1 MGLTDTYRILY
12 PGITSSQP
20 PILSITEHL
29 TEHKTSH
36 RIHREIKWQC
46 VLYMTEI
53 KPEINS
59 KWNYVTCTNSWRLSI
74 IYWIMTGFQ
83 MKSTWK
89 SENHYNRMKM
99 KAQTMGCSEN
109 SYEKKIYATSVY
121 NKIRDILNKW
131 LNGTF

>member
-1 MGLTDTYRILY
+1 MGRTDTYRMLY

-20 PILSITEHL
+20 PTLSTTDHL

-36 RIHREIKWQC
+36 RMHREIKWQF

-53 KPEINS
+53 KPEVNS
-59 KWNYVTCTNSWRLSI
+59 KWNYVTCTNSWRLNI

-83 MKSTWK
+83 KKSIWK

-99 KAQTMGCSEN
+99 KAQTTGCSEN
-109 SYEKKIYATSVY
+109 SYEKKICATSVY

-131 LNGTF
+131 LNGAS